1 VEFIVGNYNNHVDYD
16 YDNNDVDDDDNNNVA
31 GIDDDN
37 NNVAGIDDDCAGT
50 NNGATGTKFSSYYRS
65 NYGSNNYNRLVVK
78 CSANIVTYNFCC
90 GYFNNS

>member
-1 VEFIVGNYNNHVDYD
+1 VEFIVGIYNNHIDNNVDY
-16 YDNNDVDDDDNNNVA
+16 YNNDV
-31 GIDDDN
+31 DDDN

>member
-1 VEFIVGNYNNHVDYD
+1 VEFIVGIYNNHIDNNVDY
-16 YDNNDVDDDDNNNVA
+16 YNYYNYY
-31 GIDDDN
+31 N